1 MTNRWTHGEIV
12 GVERT
17 GLPDGEASASR
28 EACCMASAA
37 YGPPTAKDR
46 LHFSHSLP
54 RSQSRK
60 QEVMMFYCGN
70 DLVYSLNYSSV
81 VTREAWL
88 GDCSGTHMTA
98 NNHL

>member
-1 MTNRWTHGEIV
+1 
-12 GVERT
+12 
-17 GLPDGEASASR
+17 
-28 EACCMASAA
+28 
-37 YGPPTAKDR
+37 
-46 LHFSHSLP
+46 
-54 RSQSRK
+54 
-60 QEVMMFYCGN
+60 MFYCGN